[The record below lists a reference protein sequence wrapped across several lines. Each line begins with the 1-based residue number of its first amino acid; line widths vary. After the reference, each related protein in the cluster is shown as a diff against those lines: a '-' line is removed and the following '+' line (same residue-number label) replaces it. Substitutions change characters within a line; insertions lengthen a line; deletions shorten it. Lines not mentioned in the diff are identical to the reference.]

1 MNVADAGSLEIEI
14 KPFLYIVGTIP
25 RCVTSGIVGTFC
37 DTASCWVLQSS
48 KKVRLNKALDYR
60 GTVMMNK
67 LKDWWTLDE
76 AAEAESVDNPFAP
89 LTPAQRQDTLPML
102 TLAFGWGFLITGLL
116 TGGQLGAGV
125 AFWPDLILATLVG
138 NTINFVIG
146 GLVAYIGYKTAC
158 NSGLLYQ
165 FVYGRIG
172 VFLPVIFLALLT
184 TGWQAIVVGAFGFA
198 WAQDFDS
205 PTFYAVAIF
214 GGLLFTVTTYYGVK
228 GIERVSVPSVA
239 ILVLVGLYAIY
250 LNVDQAG
257 GGAAF
262 LAMSRDT
269 AAQNPISFVTA
280 VNLVVG
286 SWIVG
291 AVVMAEYTR
300 FAKKVW
306 VALAIPFIVMIIAQW
321 FLQIVGALGG
331 VVSGSAD
338 FTTYLLQQGMV
349 IGGIGLIGMSLA
361 LWTTG
366 DANLYLPVIQTSA
379 VFKRPK
385 RVMVVVWGVLG
396 TILGLGLYQY
406 FLAWISL
413 LAALVPPLIGPLVVD
428 YYVVHKRQYDAN
440 DLKRLHTWNWA
451 AVLSYAIG
459 AYVAYGVTY
468 GVLDLPDILIPS
480 LLGLVV
486 SMVAYAAIYFVAA
499 AMNKKVGYASVSS
512 RPYEANPNSISRQTP
527 AE

>member
-1 MNVADAGSLEIEI
+1 
-14 KPFLYIVGTIP
+14 
-25 RCVTSGIVGTFC
+25 
-37 DTASCWVLQSS
+37 
-48 KKVRLNKALDYR
+48 
-60 GTVMMNK
+60 MMDK
-67 LKDWWTLDE
+67 LKAWWALDE
-76 AAEAESVDNPFAP
+76 AAETATTDNPLAP
-89 LTPAQRQDTLPML
+89 VRPEQRQETLPML

-125 AFWPDLILATLVG
+125 PFWPNLVVASFTG
-138 NTINFVIG
+138 NLINFIIG

-172 VFLPVIFLALLT
+172 VYLPVIFLALLT

-205 PTFYAVAIF
+205 PTFYTVAIF
-214 GGLLFTVTTYYGVK
+214 GGVLFTATTYFGVK
-228 GIERVSVPSVA
+228 GIEYVSVPSVG

-262 LAMSRDT
+262 LALSRET
-269 AAQNPISFVTA
+269 AAASPISFFTA

-300 FAKKVW
+300 FAKKAW
-306 VALAIPFIVMIIAQW
+306 VALAIPFIVLIIAQW
-321 FLQIVGALGG
+321 FLQIVGSLGS

-338 FTTYLLQQGMV
+338 FTTYLLQQGMI

-385 RVMVVVWGVLG
+385 RTMVVVWGTLG

-406 FLAWISL
+406 FLDWINL
-413 LAALVPPLIGPLVVD
+413 LAALVPPLIGPLIVD
-428 YYVVHKRQYDAN
+428 YYIVHKREYDAN
-440 DLKRLHTWNWA
+440 DLKRLHTWNWP
-451 AVLSYAIG
+451 AVLSYAVG

-468 GVLDLPDILIPS
+468 GVFDLPEILIPS
-480 LLGLVV
+480 LFGLIV
-486 SMVAYAAIYFVAA
+486 SMIVYAVIYFVAS
-499 AMNKKVGYASVSS
+499 AMNKKVGYAGISS
-512 RPYEANPNSISRQTP
+512 EATA

>member
-1 MNVADAGSLEIEI
+1 
-14 KPFLYIVGTIP
+14 
-25 RCVTSGIVGTFC
+25 
-37 DTASCWVLQSS
+37 
-48 KKVRLNKALDYR
+48 
-60 GTVMMNK
+60 MMNK

-76 AAEAESVDNPFAP
+76 AAEAESDDNPFAP

-413 LAALVPPLIGPLVVD
+413 LAALVPPLIGPLVID
-428 YYVVHKRQYDAN
+428 YYVVHKRQYNAN

-480 LLGLVV
+480 LLGLLV
-486 SMVAYAAIYFVAA
+486 SMVAYAVIYFVAA
-499 AMNKKVGYASVSS
+499 ALNKKVGYASVSS

>member
-1 MNVADAGSLEIEI
+1 ME
-14 KPFLYIVGTIP
+14 
-25 RCVTSGIVGTFC
+25 
-37 DTASCWVLQSS
+37 
-48 KKVRLNKALDYR
+48 KVKA
-60 GTVMMNK
+60 
-67 LKDWWTLDE
+67 WWALDE
-76 AAEAESVDNPFAP
+76 AAESATADNPFAP
-89 LTPAQRQDTLPML
+89 VRPEQRQETLPML

-125 AFWPDLILATLVG
+125 PFWPDLVVASFTG
-138 NTINFVIG
+138 NLINFTIG

-214 GGLLFTVTTYYGVK
+214 GGILFTATTYFGVK
-228 GIERVSVPSVA
+228 GIERVSVPSVG

-262 LAMSRDT
+262 LQLSQET
-269 AAQNPISFVTA
+269 AAASPISFVTA

-300 FAKKVW
+300 FAKKAW

-321 FLQIVGALGG
+321 FLQVVGALGS

-338 FTTYLLQQGMV
+338 FTTYLLQQGMI

-385 RVMVVVWGVLG
+385 RVMVVIWGTLG

-406 FLAWISL
+406 FLDWINL
-413 LAALVPPLIGPLVVD
+413 LAALVPPLIGPLIVD
-428 YYVVHKRQYDAN
+428 YYIVHKKQYDAA
-440 DLKRLHTWNWA
+440 DLHRLHTWNWA
-451 AVLSYAIG
+451 AVLSYAVG
-459 AYVAYGVTY
+459 AYFAYGVTY

-486 SMVAYAAIYFVAA
+486 SMIVYAVIYTVAGL
-499 AMNKKVGYASVSS
+499 MNKKLGYASISS
-512 RPYEANPNSISRQTP
+512 EASP

>member
-1 MNVADAGSLEIEI
+1 MI
-14 KPFLYIVGTIP
+14 
-25 RCVTSGIVGTFC
+25 
-37 DTASCWVLQSS
+37 
-48 KKVRLNKALDYR
+48 NKFQA
-60 GTVMMNK
+60 
-67 LKDWWTLDE
+67 WWALDE
-76 AAEAESVDNPFAP
+76 AAESATADNPFSAIRP
-89 LTPAQRQDTLPML
+89 EQRRETLPML
-102 TLAFGWGFLITGLL
+102 TLAFGWGFLITGLI

-125 AFWPDLILATLVG
+125 SFWPDLILATFTG
-138 NTINFVIG
+138 NLINFVIG

-205 PTFYAVAIF
+205 PMFYAVALF
-214 GGLLFTVTTYYGVK
+214 GGFLFTVTTYYGVK
-228 GIERVSVPSVA
+228 GIEKVSVPSVA
-239 ILVLVGLYAIY
+239 ILVLVGVYAIY
-250 LNVDQAG
+250 LNVYQAG
-257 GGAAF
+257 GGVAF
-262 LAMSRDT
+262 LALSDKT
-269 AAQNPISFVTA
+269 AAADPISFVTA

-300 FAKKVW
+300 FAKKAW

-321 FLQIVGALGG
+321 FLQVVGALGG

-385 RVMVVVWGVLG
+385 RVMVVIWGTLG

-406 FLAWISL
+406 FLGWITL
-413 LAALVPPLIGPLVVD
+413 LAALVPPLIGPLIVD
-428 YYVVHKRQYDAN
+428 YYLVHKGNYNAD
-440 DLKRLHTWNWA
+440 DLKKLHTWNWA
-451 AVLSYAIG
+451 AILAYGVG
-459 AYVAYGVTY
+459 AFFAYGVTY

-486 SMVAYAAIYFVAA
+486 SMISYAAIYLIASA
-499 AMNKKVGYASVSS
+499 GGIRIGYSGVSTS
-512 RPYEANPNSISRQTP
+512 
-527 AE
+527 

>member
-1 MNVADAGSLEIEI
+1 MM
-14 KPFLYIVGTIP
+14 
-25 RCVTSGIVGTFC
+25 
-37 DTASCWVLQSS
+37 DTLKAWWV
-48 KKVRLNKALDYR
+48 
-60 GTVMMNK
+60 
-67 LKDWWTLDE
+67 LDE
-76 AAEAESVDNPFAP
+76 AAESATIDNPF
-89 LTPAQRQDTLPML
+89 TPVRPEQRQDTLPML

-125 AFWPDLILATLVG
+125 PFWPDLVAASLVG
-138 NTINFVIG
+138 NLINFTIG
-146 GLVAYIGYKTAC
+146 GLVAYIGFKTAC

-172 VFLPVIFLALLT
+172 VYLPVIFLALLT

-214 GGLLFTVTTYYGVK
+214 GGVLFTATTYFGVK
-228 GIERVSVPSVA
+228 GIEKVSVPAVG

-257 GGAAF
+257 GGFAF
-262 LAMSRDT
+262 LALSRET
-269 AAQNPISFVTA
+269 AAASPISFVTA

-300 FAKKVW
+300 FAKKMW

-321 FLQIVGALGG
+321 FLQVVGALGS

-338 FTTYLLQQGMV
+338 FTTYLLQQGMI

-366 DANLYLPVIQTSA
+366 DANLYLPVIQTSV

-385 RVMVVVWGVLG
+385 RVMVVIWGTLG

-406 FLAWISL
+406 FLDWINL
-413 LAALVPPLIGPLVVD
+413 LAALVPPLIGPLIVD
-428 YYVVHKRQYDAN
+428 YYIVHKRQYDTS
-440 DLKRLHTWNWA
+440 DLKRLHSWNWA
-451 AVLSYAIG
+451 AVLSYAVG
-459 AYVAYGVTY
+459 AYFAYGVTY
-468 GVLDLPDILIPS
+468 GILDLPDFLIPS
-480 LLGLVV
+480 LLGLAV
-486 SMVAYAAIYFVAA
+486 SVIVYAVIYAVAA
-499 AMNKKVGYASVSS
+499 VINKKVGYASITTST
-512 RPYEANPNSISRQTP
+512 AP

>member
-1 MNVADAGSLEIEI
+1 
-14 KPFLYIVGTIP
+14 
-25 RCVTSGIVGTFC
+25 
-37 DTASCWVLQSS
+37 
-48 KKVRLNKALDYR
+48 
-60 GTVMMNK
+60 MMNK
-67 LKDWWTLDE
+67 LKAWWALDE
-76 AAEAESVDNPFAP
+76 AAESASIDNPFTP
-89 LTPAQRQDTLPML
+89 LRPEQRQETLPLL

-125 AFWPDLILATLVG
+125 PFWPDLIAASFVG
-138 NTINFVIG
+138 NLINFIIG

-172 VFLPVIFLALLT
+172 VYLPVIFLALLT

-214 GGLLFTVTTYYGVK
+214 GGVLFTATTYFGVK
-228 GIERVSVPSVA
+228 GIEKVSVPSVG

-257 GGAAF
+257 GGSAF
-262 LAMSRDT
+262 LALSRDT
-269 AAQNPISFVTA
+269 ASANPISFVTA

-321 FLQIVGALGG
+321 FLQVVGALGG
-331 VVSGSAD
+331 VVSGSGD
-338 FTTYLLQQGMV
+338 FTSYLLQQGMI

-385 RVMVVVWGVLG
+385 RVMVVIWGTLG

-406 FLAWISL
+406 FLDWINL
-413 LAALVPPLIGPLVVD
+413 LAALVPPLIGPLIVD
-428 YYVVHKRQYDAN
+428 YYIVHKRQYDAA
-440 DLKRLHTWNWA
+440 DLKTLHTWNWA
-451 AVLSYAIG
+451 AVLSYGIG
-459 AYVAYGVTY
+459 AYFAYGVTY
-468 GVLDLPDILIPS
+468 GVLDLPEILIPS
-480 LLGLVV
+480 LLGLAV
-486 SMVAYAAIYFVAA
+486 SMIAYAVIYAIAA
-499 AMNKKVGYASVSS
+499 MMNKKVGYAGVS
-512 RPYEANPNSISRQTP
+512 RGATP

>member
-1 MNVADAGSLEIEI
+1 LSRE
-14 KPFLYIVGTIP
+14 
-25 RCVTSGIVGTFC
+25 TS
-37 DTASCWVLQSS
+37 
-48 KKVRLNKALDYR
+48 
-60 GTVMMNK
+60 
-67 LKDWWTLDE
+67 
-76 AAEAESVDNPFAP
+76 AA
-89 LTPAQRQDTLPML
+89 
-102 TLAFGWGFLITGLL
+102 
-116 TGGQLGAGV
+116 
-125 AFWPDLILATLVG
+125 
-138 NTINFVIG
+138 
-146 GLVAYIGYKTAC
+146 
-158 NSGLLYQ
+158 
-165 FVYGRIG
+165 
-172 VFLPVIFLALLT
+172 
-184 TGWQAIVVGAFGFA
+184 
-198 WAQDFDS
+198 
-205 PTFYAVAIF
+205 
-214 GGLLFTVTTYYGVK
+214 
-228 GIERVSVPSVA
+228 
-239 ILVLVGLYAIY
+239 
-250 LNVDQAG
+250 
-257 GGAAF
+257 
-262 LAMSRDT
+262 
-269 AAQNPISFVTA
+269 NPISFVTA

-300 FAKKVW
+300 FAKKAW

-385 RVMVVVWGVLG
+385 RVMVVIWGALG

-406 FLAWISL
+406 FLDWINL

-428 YYVVHKRQYDAN
+428 YYLVHKKQYNTD
-440 DLKRLHTWNWA
+440 DLKRLHAWNWA
-451 AVLSYAIG
+451 AVLAYGVG
-459 AYVAYGVTY
+459 AFFAYGVTY

-486 SMVAYAAIYFVAA
+486 SMIVYAILYSVAA
-499 AMNKKVGYASVSS
+499 AMNIRIGYASISS
-512 RPYEANPNSISRQTP
+512 PTAP

>member
-1 MNVADAGSLEIEI
+1 MAMIE
-14 KPFLYIVGTIP
+14 
-25 RCVTSGIVGTFC
+25 
-37 DTASCWVLQSS
+37 
-48 KKVRLNKALDYR
+48 
-60 GTVMMNK
+60 K
-67 LKDWWTLDE
+67 LKAWWTLDE
-76 AAEAESVDNPFAP
+76 AAEAQTADNPFAP
-89 LTPAQRQDTLPML
+89 VRPEQRQETLPML

-125 AFWPDLILATLVG
+125 PFWPDLIAASFVG
-138 NTINFVIG
+138 NVINFTIG
-146 GLVAYIGYKTAC
+146 GLAAYIGYKTAC

-172 VFLPVIFLALLT
+172 VYLPVIFLALLT

-198 WAQDFDS
+198 WAQDYDS

-214 GGLLFTVTTYYGVK
+214 GGLLFTGTTYFGVK
-228 GIERVSVPSVA
+228 GIEKVSVPSVA

-262 LAMSRDT
+262 LQVSRDT
-269 AAQNPISFVTA
+269 ASQNPISFATA

-300 FAKKVW
+300 FAKKAW
-306 VALAIPFIVMIIAQW
+306 VALAIPFIVMIVAQW
-321 FLQIVGALGG
+321 FLQIVGALGS

-338 FTTYLLQQGMV
+338 FTTYLLQQGMI

-385 RVMVVVWGVLG
+385 RTMVVVWGLLG
-396 TILGLGLYQY
+396 TVLGLGLYEY
-406 FLAWISL
+406 FLDWINL
-413 LAALVPPLIGPLVVD
+413 LAALVPPLIGPLIVD
-428 YYVVHKRQYDAN
+428 YYLVHKRHYDPD
-440 DLKRLHTWNWA
+440 DLPRLHTWNWGA
-451 AVLSYAIG
+451 ILSYVIG
-459 AYVAYGVTY
+459 AGVAYAMSTGM
-468 GVLDLPDILIPS
+468 LALPDVLIPS

-486 SMVAYAAIYFVAA
+486 SMIAYAVIYFVASA
-499 AMNKKVGYASVSS
+499 LNIRLGYASL
-512 RPYEANPNSISRQTP
+512 PRQDGVP

>member
-1 MNVADAGSLEIEI
+1 MMDKI
-14 KPFLYIVGTIP
+14 KE
-25 RCVTSGIVGTFC
+25 
-37 DTASCWVLQSS
+37 
-48 KKVRLNKALDYR
+48 
-60 GTVMMNK
+60 
-67 LKDWWTLDE
+67 WWTLDE
-76 AAEAESVDNPFAP
+76 AEEAKTADNPFAP
-89 LTPAQRQDTLPML
+89 VRPEQRQETLPML

-125 AFWPDLILATLVG
+125 PFWPDLVAASFLG

-146 GLVAYIGYKTAC
+146 GLAAYIGFKTAC

-165 FVYGRIG
+165 FIYGRVG
-172 VFLPVIFLALLT
+172 VYLPIIFLALLT
-184 TGWQAIVVGAFGFA
+184 TGWQGIVVGAFGQA
-198 WAQDFDS
+198 WAQSDS
-205 PTFYAVAIF
+205 SPAFYAAAIF
-214 GGLLFTVTTYYGVK
+214 GGVLFTVTTYFGVK

-257 GGAAF
+257 GSAAF
-262 LAMSRDT
+262 LEVSRET
-269 AAQNPISFVTA
+269 AAANPISFATA

-300 FAKKVW
+300 FAKKAW
-306 VALAIPFIVMIIAQW
+306 VALAIPFIVMIVAQW

-331 VVSGSAD
+331 VVSGSPD
-338 FTTYLLQQGMV
+338 FTTYLLQQGFI

-385 RVMVVVWGVLG
+385 RVMVVIWGTLG
-396 TILGLGLYQY
+396 TILGLGIYQY
-406 FLAWISL
+406 FLEWINI
-413 LAALVPPLIGPLVVD
+413 LAVLVPPLIGPMIVD
-428 YYVVHKRQYDAN
+428 YYLVHKGRYNPD
-440 DLKRLHTWNWA
+440 DLPRLHTWNLGA
-451 AVLSYAIG
+451 ILSYAIG
-459 AYVAYGVTY
+459 AAVAYGVTF
-468 GVLDLPDILIPS
+468 GLIDLPEMLIPS
-480 LLGLVV
+480 LLGLLV
-486 SMVAYAAIYFVAA
+486 SMIAYAVIYFTASA
-499 AMNKKVGYASVSS
+499 LNIRLGYASVPSES
-512 RPYEANPNSISRQTP
+512 AAP

>member
-1 MNVADAGSLEIEI
+1 MMD
-14 KPFLYIVGTIP
+14 
-25 RCVTSGIVGTFC
+25 
-37 DTASCWVLQSS
+37 
-48 KKVRLNKALDYR
+48 KVKE
-60 GTVMMNK
+60 
-67 LKDWWTLDE
+67 WWTLDE
-76 AAEAESVDNPFAP
+76 AAEAQTADNPFAP
-89 LTPAQRQDTLPML
+89 LRPDQRQDTLPML

-125 AFWPDLILATLVG
+125 PFWPDLIAATFVG
-138 NTINFVIG
+138 NLINFVIG

-262 LAMSRDT
+262 LALSQDT

-300 FAKKVW
+300 FTKKAW

-338 FTTYLLQQGMV
+338 FTTYLLQQGMI

-385 RVMVVVWGVLG
+385 RVMVVIWGVLG

-406 FLAWISL
+406 FLDWINL

-428 YYVVHKRQYDAN
+428 YYIVHKKHYNTD

-459 AYVAYGVTY
+459 AFFAYGVTY
-468 GVLDLPDILIPS
+468 GVLDLPEIFIPS

-486 SMVAYAAIYFVAA
+486 SMIAYAVIYAVASA
-499 AMNKKVGYASVSS
+499 LNIKVGYAGVTSEVSKVM
-512 RPYEANPNSISRQTP
+512 P

>member
-1 MNVADAGSLEIEI
+1 MMDKI
-14 KPFLYIVGTIP
+14 KE
-25 RCVTSGIVGTFC
+25 
-37 DTASCWVLQSS
+37 
-48 KKVRLNKALDYR
+48 
-60 GTVMMNK
+60 
-67 LKDWWTLDE
+67 WWALDE
-76 AAEAESVDNPFAP
+76 AAEAQTADNPFAP
-89 LTPAQRQDTLPML
+89 VRPEQRQETLPML

-125 AFWPDLILATLVG
+125 SFWPDLVLASFTG
-138 NTINFVIG
+138 NLINFTIG
-146 GLVAYIGYKTAC
+146 ALVAYIGFQTAC
-158 NSGLLYQ
+158 NSGLIYQ

-214 GGLLFTVTTYYGVK
+214 GGILFTGTTYYGVK

-257 GGAAF
+257 GGSAF
-262 LAMSRDT
+262 LELSQRT
-269 AAQNPISFVTA
+269 AAENPISFVTA

-300 FAKKVW
+300 FAKKAW
-306 VALAIPFIVMIIAQW
+306 VALAIPFIVMIVAQW
-321 FLQIVGALGG
+321 FLQIVGALGS

-338 FTTYLLQQGMV
+338 FTTYLLQQGMI

-385 RVMVVVWGVLG
+385 RVMVIIWGTLG
-396 TILGLGLYQY
+396 TILGLGLYEY
-406 FLAWISL
+406 FLDWINL

-428 YYVVHKRQYDAN
+428 YYLVHKRQYNAD
-440 DLKRLHTWNWA
+440 DLKKLHQWNWA
-451 AVLSYAIG
+451 AVLAYGIG
-459 AYVAYGVTY
+459 AFFAYGVTY

-486 SMVAYAAIYFVAA
+486 SMIVYAILFAIGS
-499 AMNKKVGYASVSS
+499 AMNVKLGYASISEPVS
-512 RPYEANPNSISRQTP
+512 P

>member
-1 MNVADAGSLEIEI
+1 MIIE
-14 KPFLYIVGTIP
+14 KRG
-25 RCVTSGIVGTFC
+25 
-37 DTASCWVLQSS
+37 
-48 KKVRLNKALDYR
+48 KA
-60 GTVMMNK
+60 MMDK
-67 LKDWWTLDE
+67 IQAWWALDE
-76 AAEAESVDNPFAP
+76 AAESASTDNP
-89 LTPAQRQDTLPML
+89 LTPVRPEQRQDTGPML

-116 TGGQLGAGV
+116 VGGQLGAGV
-125 AFWPDLILATLVG
+125 AFWPDLIAATFVG
-138 NTINFVIG
+138 NAINFVIG
-146 GLVAYIGYKTAC
+146 GLVAYIGFKTAC

-172 VFLPVIFLALLT
+172 VYLPIIFLALMT
-184 TGWQAIVVGAFGFA
+184 TGWQAIVVGAFGFT

-205 PTFYAVAIF
+205 PTFYFAAII
-214 GGLLFTVTTYYGVK
+214 GGILFTVTTYFGVK
-228 GIERVSVPSVA
+228 GIEKVSVPSVA

-257 GGAAF
+257 GGVAF
-262 LAMSRDT
+262 LDLSRNT
-269 AAQNPISFVTA
+269 ASESPISFFSA
-280 VNLVVG
+280 VNIVVG

-331 VVSGSAD
+331 VVSGSAN
-338 FTTYLLQQGMV
+338 FTTYLLQQGLV

-366 DANLYLPVIQTSA
+366 DANLYLPVIQTAA

-385 RVMVVVWGVLG
+385 RVMVVIWGTLG
-396 TILGLGLYQY
+396 TILGLGLYQR
-406 FLAWISL
+406 FEQWIFL
-413 LAALVPPLIGPLVVD
+413 LAALVPPLIGPLVID
-428 YYVVHKRQYDAN
+428 YYLVHKKRYNPD

-451 AVLSYAIG
+451 AVVSYIVG
-459 AYVAYGVTY
+459 ASVAYIATY
-468 GVLDLPDILIPS
+468 GDLGLPEIFIPS

-486 SMVAYAAIYFVAA
+486 SMIAYAILYGVAA
-499 AMNKKVGYASVSS
+499 AMNIRIGYASISS
-512 RPYEANPNSISRQTP
+512 PTAP

>member
-1 MNVADAGSLEIEI
+1 
-14 KPFLYIVGTIP
+14 
-25 RCVTSGIVGTFC
+25 
-37 DTASCWVLQSS
+37 
-48 KKVRLNKALDYR
+48 
-60 GTVMMNK
+60 MMDK
-67 LKDWWTLDE
+67 LKAWWALDE
-76 AAEAESVDNPFAP
+76 AAESATADNPFAP
-89 LTPAQRQDTLPML
+89 VRPEQRQETLPML

-125 AFWPDLILATLVG
+125 PFWPDLVVASFTG
-138 NTINFVIG
+138 NLINFTIG

-198 WAQDFDS
+198 WAQEFDS

-214 GGLLFTVTTYYGVK
+214 GGVLFTATTYFGVK
-228 GIERVSVPSVA
+228 GIERVSVPSVG

-262 LAMSRDT
+262 LQLSRDT
-269 AAQNPISFVTA
+269 AAENAISFVTA

-291 AVVMAEYTR
+291 AVVMAEYSR
-300 FAKKVW
+300 FAKKAW

-321 FLQIVGALGG
+321 FLQVVGALGS

-338 FTTYLLQQGMV
+338 FTTYLLQQGMI

-366 DANLYLPVIQTSA
+366 DANLYLPVIQTAA

-385 RVMVVVWGVLG
+385 RVMVVIWGTLG

-406 FLAWISL
+406 FLDWINL
-413 LAALVPPLIGPLVVD
+413 LAALVPPLIGPLIFD
-428 YYVVHKRQYDAN
+428 YYVVHKRHYDAA
-440 DLKRLHTWNWA
+440 DLQKLHSWNWA

-459 AYVAYGVTY
+459 AYFAYGVTY

-486 SMVAYAAIYFVAA
+486 SMLVYAVIYVVAGI
-499 AMNKKVGYASVSS
+499 MNKKLGYASISS
-512 RPYEANPNSISRQTP
+512 KPSP

>member
-1 MNVADAGSLEIEI
+1 MMD
-14 KPFLYIVGTIP
+14 
-25 RCVTSGIVGTFC
+25 
-37 DTASCWVLQSS
+37 
-48 KKVRLNKALDYR
+48 KVKA
-60 GTVMMNK
+60 
-67 LKDWWTLDE
+67 WWALDE
-76 AAEAESVDNPFAP
+76 AAESATTDNPF
-89 LTPAQRQDTLPML
+89 TPVRPEQRQETLPML

-125 AFWPDLILATLVG
+125 PFWPNLVVASFTG
-138 NTINFVIG
+138 NLINFVIG

-172 VFLPVIFLALLT
+172 VYLPVIFLALLT

-214 GGLLFTVTTYYGVK
+214 GGALFTATTYFGVK
-228 GIERVSVPSVA
+228 GIEYVSVPSVG

-262 LAMSRDT
+262 LDLSRET
-269 AAQNPISFVTA
+269 AAANPISFVTA

-300 FAKKVW
+300 FAKKAW

-321 FLQIVGALGG
+321 FLQVVGALGS

-338 FTTYLLQQGMV
+338 FTTYLLQQGMI

-385 RVMVVVWGVLG
+385 RVMVVIWGTLG

-406 FLAWISL
+406 FLDWINL
-413 LAALVPPLIGPLVVD
+413 LAALVPPLIGPLIVD
-428 YYVVHKRQYDAN
+428 YYIVHKRQYEAG

-451 AVLSYAIG
+451 AVLSYAVG
-459 AYVAYGVTY
+459 AFFAYGQTY

-480 LLGLVV
+480 LFGLVV
-486 SMVAYAAIYFVAA
+486 SMVVYAAIFFVAS
-499 AMNKKVGYASVSS
+499 AMNKKVGYASISS
-512 RPYEANPNSISRQTP
+512 SASP

>member
-1 MNVADAGSLEIEI
+1 MAMIE
-14 KPFLYIVGTIP
+14 
-25 RCVTSGIVGTFC
+25 
-37 DTASCWVLQSS
+37 
-48 KKVRLNKALDYR
+48 
-60 GTVMMNK
+60 K
-67 LKDWWTLDE
+67 LKAWWTLDE
-76 AAEAESVDNPFAP
+76 AAEAQTADNPFAP
-89 LTPAQRQDTLPML
+89 VRPEQRQETLPML

-125 AFWPDLILATLVG
+125 PFWPDLIAASFVG
-138 NTINFVIG
+138 NVINFTIG
-146 GLVAYIGYKTAC
+146 GLAAYIGYKTAC

-172 VFLPVIFLALLT
+172 VYLPVIFLALLT

-198 WAQDFDS
+198 WAQDYDS

-214 GGLLFTVTTYYGVK
+214 GGLLFTFTTYFGVK
-228 GIERVSVPSVA
+228 GIEKVSVPSVA

-262 LAMSRDT
+262 LQVSRDT
-269 AAQNPISFVTA
+269 ASQNPISFATA

-300 FAKKVW
+300 FAKKAW
-306 VALAIPFIVMIIAQW
+306 VALAIPFIVMIVAQW
-321 FLQIVGALGG
+321 FLQIVGALGS

-385 RVMVVVWGVLG
+385 RTMVVVWGLLG
-396 TILGLGLYQY
+396 TILGLGLYEY
-406 FLAWISL
+406 FLDWINL
-413 LAALVPPLIGPLVVD
+413 LAALVPPLIGPLIVD
-428 YYVVHKRQYDAN
+428 YYLVHRKHYDPD
-440 DLKRLHTWNWA
+440 DLPRLHTWNWA
-451 AVLSYAIG
+451 AILAYIVGAGIAFAVSTGRLS
-459 AYVAYGVTY
+459 VPEV
-468 GVLDLPDILIPS
+468 LIPS

-486 SMVAYAAIYFVAA
+486 SMIAYAVIYFVASA
-499 AMNKKVGYASVSS
+499 LNIRLGYASL
-512 RPYEANPNSISRQTP
+512 PRQGSAL